1 MDIGKSLTFIFDD
14 ERWGIK
20 WVITALFIFLMGIS
34 FFTIIG
40 PLLVAML
47 LAGYTVALMRNV
59 SRGDAR
65 PLPEWDHFGDKF
77 MDGLKV
83 TVALFIW
90 SLPAMILWFPN
101 WIASMFLGDD
111 GSGALAL
118 LMLCLS
124 CFALLY
130 SIFLAIA
137 TPAIFV
143 SFAEKGTFGSALDL
157 ERISH
162 IMRKHL
168 AEIVIIVVVLFIVSI
183 LASVVG
189 MLLCLVGLLF
199 TLSWHLFVQGHL
211 YGQLAAL
218 TAGDQVPGTSMVPSG
233 DQPPVPTG
241 GEGASGATDAGQ
253 VDPDAVV
260 DEVKRQSQEALDE
273 MDAGDALE
281 DPDAPPSVKLE
292 PEQLPPAD
300 APESDA
306 PAGSPDVPE
315 DSGQ

>member
-20 WVITALFIFLMGIS
+20 WVIAALFLFLMGIS

-40 PLLVAML
+40 PLLVGML
-47 LAGYTVALMRNV
+47 LVGYVVALMRNV
-59 SRGDAR
+59 SRGDPR

-77 MDGLKV
+77 MDGLKL

-101 WIASMFLGDD
+101 WIASMFMGDD

-124 CFALLY
+124 CFAMLY

-168 AEIVIIVVVLFIVSI
+168 AEIVIIVIVLVIVGI

-199 TLSWHLFVQGHL
+199 TMSWYFFVEGHL
-211 YGQLAAL
+211 YGQLAAVA
-218 TAGDQVPGTSMVPSG
+218 AGDQAPGTSMVPSG
-233 DQPPVPTG
+233 DQPPAPIG
-241 GEGASGATDAGQ
+241 GDEASGASDTGQ

-273 MDAGDALE
+273 MDAGDVLDE
-281 DPDAPPSVKLE
+281 PDAPPSVKLE

-300 APESDA
+300 APEPDT
-306 PAGSPDVPE
+306 PAGPA